1 MKSTEIAVIKTSPK
15 NGYARML
22 HVWEVRDDGWV
33 RGDFHSELP
42 SHNRGMWV
50 APHNIL
56 GIHKKTSG
64 WDYNGIKEG
73 TLVNF
78 LNGQVGLVTAR
89 LGAHY
94 RVMDSSTGEIRQVPW
109 EEVVPVE
116 DVDGACQT
124 SGS

>member
-15 NGYARML
+15 NGFIRML
-22 HVWEVRDDGWV
+22 YIWETRDDGWV
-33 RGDFHSELP
+33 RGDFNSDIP
-42 SHNRGMWV
+42 RPNRGAWV

-56 GIHKKTSG
+56 SVHKKVSG
-64 WDYNGIKEG
+64 WDYNGIQVG

-94 RVMDSSTGEIRQVPW
+94 RVVDSSSGEIHHTPW

-116 DVDGACQT
+116 SRD
-124 SGS
+124 

>member
-1 MKSTEIAVIKTSPK
+1 MKSTEIAVIWTSPK

-33 RGDFHSELP
+33 KGDFHSETP
-42 SHNRGMWV
+42 HPCKGMWV

-56 GIHKKTSG
+56 TMVKKAAG
-64 WDYNGIKEG
+64 WDCNGIKEG

-78 LNGQVGLVTAR
+78 LNGQVGLVIAR
-89 LGAHY
+89 FGGNY
-94 RVMDSSTGEIRQVPW
+94 RVMDSSTGGVLQVPW

-116 DVDGACQT
+116 DVDSACQT